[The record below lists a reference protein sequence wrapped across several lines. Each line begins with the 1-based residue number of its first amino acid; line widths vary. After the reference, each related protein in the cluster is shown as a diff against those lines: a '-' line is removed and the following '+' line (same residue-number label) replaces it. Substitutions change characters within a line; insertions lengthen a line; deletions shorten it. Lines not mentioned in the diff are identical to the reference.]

1 MPQNGY
7 SIGKD
12 ITLTVMTSAGQL
24 QINEITGFHSK
35 QETTKSKV
43 KKISGQTRTLRF
55 FDGWSGSFDVE
66 RADSVVED
74 YFIQLEA
81 NYYAGVEEQPV
92 TIMETIQNP
101 GGKPPSQY
109 LYTGVILS
117 LDDAGDWKGD
127 ATVKIRVSF
136 EAERKVQVV

>member
-24 QINEITGFHSK
+24 QINKITGFKSK
-35 QETTKSKV
+35 QETTKNKV
-43 KKISGQTRTLRF
+43 KRLDGITDTLRF

-66 RADSVVED
+66 RSDSVVED

-81 NYYAGVEEQPV
+81 NYFAGVAEQPA
-92 TIMETIQNP
+92 TIMETVKNP
-101 GGKPPSQY
+101 DGSISQY
-109 LYTGVILS
+109 LYQKVILS
-117 LDDAGDWKGD
+117 LEDAGDWKGD
-127 ATVKIRVSF
+127 ATVKIRVGF
-136 EAERKVQVV
+136 DAARKVTVV